1 MPRAPLAFRLPSFRR
16 LSPSFL
22 APLAIALVLLALNGC
37 GSSSSASS
45 TEDSLVHIQGS
56 SASITK
62 ATLNHWMN
70 AVVGGDYRAGG
81 PQIAPAGLVSEP
93 ANYPA
98 CEAAA
103 RKIVPKG
110 ANGQLALN
118 DTQIASKCH
127 KLHQA
132 IKEEALTFLLSVAWT
147 VIEGEEFGLKVSEA
161 QLHQEFARY
170 RTVPYPTEA
179 DLQKYMGERHEQLSD
194 VLYQLKR
201 NILVREILPKFEAKV
216 KAAGG
221 GEATYVRL
229 ALARYK
235 ALIAKTSC
243 EPEYVTQGC
252 REFKGTDVP
261 EAPNVII
268 EEFVKGEGS

>member
-1 MPRAPLAFRLPSFRR
+1 MLKAPLAFRLPSLRR
-16 LSPSFL
+16 LPPSLLL
-22 APLAIALVLLALNGC
+22 APLAIVLVLLALNGC
-37 GSSSSASS
+37 GSASGSS
-45 TEDSLVHIQGS
+45 EDSLVHIQGS

-103 RKIVPKG
+103 KTIVPKG
-110 ANGQLALN
+110 ANGKLALN

-170 RTVPYPTEA
+170 RKVPYPTEA

-243 EPEYVTQGC
+243 KPGYVTQGC
-252 REFKGTDVP
+252 REFKGSDVP